1 MMNSITIL
9 TILAILSG
17 ATLSIT
23 GFSVM
28 SSVVAQMTGDNAT
41 TSGNMTAEE
50 AKGLANVTVTQM
62 DQAESEE
69 EIEEEAGFPDNN

>member
-1 MMNSITIL
+1 M
-9 TILAILSG
+9 LAILSG

-28 SSVVAQMTGDNAT
+28 SSVVAQMTGDNTT

-50 AKGLANVTVTQM
+50 ATSLANVTVTQM
-62 DQAESEE
+62 KQAESEE